1 MGLPAKW
8 LEKIPNNPVFGL
20 AMQAAVYQ
28 LDAAQRYVLFI
39 DALRQR
45 GNQTQRAAREE
56 APTVLSFDAE
66 LIMDGRSLARPVN
79 YNLFRINPPSGV
91 EIDPAKRPFIVFDP
105 RAGHGPGIG
114 GMKKDSEIGAALKF
128 GHPCYFVGF
137 LSVPVPSQTIE
148 DVCRAEA
155 EFVSIVGS
163 LHPLAPSAPAL
174 IGNCQAGWQI
184 MMMAAIN
191 PDLPGPILIAGSPLS
206 YWAGNRGVAPLRY
219 LGGLLGGT
227 WLTALAGDLGSGI
240 FDGAALI
247 ANFESMN
254 PANTYFRKAYNV
266 FDHVDTE
273 AERFLSFESWWGNPV
288 LLNAEEM
295 QWIADNLFVG
305 NRLSTGQLHTS
316 DGIHIDLRNIKSPIV
331 VFCSW
336 GDDITPPP
344 QALGWILDLYDDRQ
358 QIVDTGQTIVYSVHK
373 NIGHLGI
380 FVSGKIATKEHGEF
394 ASCMDMIDLMPPGL
408 YEAVIEEAA
417 PDSMNPEFIH
427 GSYIFSLEARSLD
440 DIRALG
446 TNSPEDDLKFA
457 TANRLSEINNGTYRT
472 LLQPLVKAMVTPATA
487 EAMRKNNKHRRRYA
501 AFSDKN
507 PLCQAIAPVA
517 EAVRENRVQ
526 ISDDSPYRR
535 LEHMAAD
542 TVTAWLEA
550 YGSMMDMFKEAA
562 FHSIYGNPIVQ
573 AAVGMRGSNIVP
585 HHRLGR
591 SVMREAA
598 AAKNLLELESKLNI
612 GGPVE
617 ALLRCVNYI
626 HRAER
631 VVDERA
637 FGALAQYQRELAGG
651 GGITFGDF
659 KQILRTQASIVGWN
673 ADAALEALPNLL
685 PADQT
690 ERDKLLEA
698 VRRVAH
704 VVGQLSGRTAERLAQ
719 IEAIFT
725 ARPKPVL
732 AGPVSEF
739 AAAK

>member
-1 MGLPAKW
+1 MPGPFMPSKWFGTGPGLFAEA
-8 LEKIPNNPVFGL
+8 LE
-20 AMQAAVYQ
+20 YQ
-28 LDAAQRYVLFI
+28 TDAIQRMVLFI
-39 DALRQR
+39 DTLRQR
-45 GNQTQRAAREE
+45 GNQTLAASKRE
-56 APTVLSFDAE
+56 APTVLIFDAE
-66 LIMDGRSLARPVN
+66 KILDGRDLERPVN
-79 YNLFRINPPSGV
+79 YNLFRIHPLPGMN
-91 EIDPAKRPFIVFDP
+91 IDPAKRPFIVFDP

-114 GMKKDSEIGAALKF
+114 GMKQDSEIGAAMKS

-137 LSVPVPSQTIE
+137 LPEPVAGQTIE
-148 DVCRAEA
+148 DICRAEA
-155 EFVSIVGS
+155 RFVRKVAE
-163 LHPLAPSAPAL
+163 LHPDAPAAPAL

-227 WLTALAGDLGSGI
+227 WLTALAGDLGGGI

-273 AERFLSFESWWGNPV
+273 AERFLSFEAWWGSPV

-305 NRLSTGQLHTS
+305 NRLATGRLHS
-316 DGIHIDLRNIKSPIV
+316 SEGIHVDLRNIKSPIV

-380 FVSGKIATKEHGEF
+380 FVSGKIALKEHGEF

-408 YEAVIEEAA
+408 YEAVIEEAHA
-417 PDSMNPEFIH
+417 DTANPGSVQ
-427 GSYIFSLEARSLD
+427 GSYIFRLESRNLD

-446 TNSPEDDLKFA
+446 TNSSEDNLKFA
-457 TANRLSEINNGTYRT
+457 TANRVSEINNGLYRT
-472 LLQPLVKAMVTPATA
+472 LMQPLVRAMVTPMSA
-487 EAMRKNNKHRRRYA
+487 EAMRKNNAHRRRYA
-501 AFSDKN
+501 AFSD
-507 PLCQAIAPVA
+507 AAPMSQEVAQLA
-517 EAVRENRVQ
+517 EAVRAHRQNV
-526 ISDDSPYRR
+526 SDDNPFRR
-535 LEHMAAD
+535 LEHSIAEAIE
-542 TVTAWLEA
+542 TALKTC
-550 YGSMMDMFKEAA
+550 GGMRDMFNEAA
-562 FHSIYGNPIVQ
+562 FHAIYGNPIVQ
-573 AAVGMRGSNIVP
+573 ASVGMLGSNIVP
-585 HHRLGR
+585 YHRLGR

-598 AAKNLLELESKLNI
+598 AAKNLLELEAKLNT
-612 GGPVE
+612 GGSIE
-617 ALLRCVNYI
+617 ALLRSVNYI

-631 VVDERA
+631 AVDERA
-637 FGALAQYQRELAGG
+637 FAELAQYQKELASHGELS
-651 GGITFGDF
+651 FADF
-659 KQILRTQASIVGWN
+659 KQVLRTQALIVGWN

-685 PADQT
+685 PEDEAA
-690 ERDKLLEA
+690 RKKLLEA
-698 VRRVAH
+698 VRGVAN
-704 VVGQLSGRTAERLAQ
+704 VVGQVSGKTAERLSR
-719 IEAIFT
+719 IEALFET
-725 ARPKPVL
+725 KPHMVK
-732 AGPVSEF
+732 ADQASAMAE
-739 AAAK
+739 AK